1 MRDKTATTRPFGRH
15 KRALDASRRRPPLC
29 TWYSTTHEMSDVHME
44 LDKVDQAGNNT
55 PPPPEP
61 EDKPSGSNRSKSKTT
76 AGLVRETGKS
86 LLPISRV
93 QKIIKADKVRSLVL
107 AHRMQ
112 GIIIDVVSGVTHC
125 CKGGRVSHIIS
136 NGRVY
141 QEVIGG

>member
-1 MRDKTATTRPFGRH
+1 
-15 KRALDASRRRPPLC
+15 
-29 TWYSTTHEMSDVHME
+29 MSDVQME
-44 LDKVDQAGNNT
+44 LDKVDQAGNGT

-61 EDKPSGSNRSKSKTT
+61 EDKPSGSNRSKGKTT
-76 AGLVRETGKS
+76 AKPTSGLVRETGKS
-86 LLPISRV
+86 LLPTSRV

-112 GIIIDVVSGVTHC
+112 VIIIDVISGVTHC

>member
-1 MRDKTATTRPFGRH
+1 
-15 KRALDASRRRPPLC
+15 
-29 TWYSTTHEMSDVHME
+29 ME
-44 LDKVDQAGNNT
+44 LDKVDQAGNDT

-107 AHRMQ
+107 TRRAC
-112 GIIIDVVSGVTHC
+112 IDVVSGVTHC